1 MANVLQIADALYA
14 EDRDAKTL
22 AQRVAAKLESDG
34 VTNLPL
40 LTQENYATGRA
51 PPGSLVRYV
60 GMVQDM
66 GNPEFYAPS
75 VSVNGTDVCVAFRD
89 ELPAGADPSDATLA
103 DRKPFFCVAPPGLSA
118 WASPRSEVLPPPPQ
132 ASQATKRP
140 REESEEQPSQK
151 QSCGGNAYT
160 YSSTSAAVAVSTPP
174 GVLVRVYGDDGPRLN
189 ELVEIVGVVGG
200 GLTTTGLEVNDE
212 DDAFDR
218 QRMEDEQAWD
228 PPTSKVARLHALSWR
243 RLDPSHP
250 VPPGALDK
258 ALSLIHI

>member
-1 MANVLQIADALYA
+1 MASTALQIADALYA

-22 AQRVAAKLESDG
+22 ASRVAAKLESDG

-89 ELPAGADPSDATLA
+89 ELPSGADPSDATLA

-118 WASPRSEVLPPPPQ
+118 WASPRSDVPPPPPST
-132 ASQATKRP
+132 SQATKRP
-140 REESEEQPSQK
+140 REESDDLCGNQPV
-151 QSCGGNAYT
+151 CW
-160 YSSTSAAVAVSTPP
+160 VHP
-174 GVLVRVYGDDGPRLN
+174 
-189 ELVEIVGVVGG
+189 II
-200 GLTTTGLEVNDE
+200 
-212 DDAFDR
+212 
-218 QRMEDEQAWD
+218 
-228 PPTSKVARLHALSWR
+228 LH
-243 RLDPSHP
+243 
-250 VPPGALDK
+250 
-258 ALSLIHI
+258 

>member
-1 MANVLQIADALYA
+1 QRKRAHSQFVDDSLALLRCGDFKRGAYNRPQLTQSSTLLAVARARLSSNASIMANVLQIADALYA

-22 AQRVAAKLESDG
+22 ASRVAAKLERDG

-75 VSVNGTDVCVAFRD
+75 ISVNGTDVCVAFRD

-118 WASPRSEVLPPPPQ
+118 WAAPRSEV
-132 ASQATKRP
+132 
-140 REESEEQPSQK
+140 
-151 QSCGGNAYT
+151 
-160 YSSTSAAVAVSTPP
+160 
-174 GVLVRVYGDDGPRLN
+174 
-189 ELVEIVGVVGG
+189 
-200 GLTTTGLEVNDE
+200 
-212 DDAFDR
+212 
-218 QRMEDEQAWD
+218 
-228 PPTSKVARLHALSWR
+228 
-243 RLDPSHP
+243 
-250 VPPGALDK
+250 
-258 ALSLIHI
+258 